1 MANGRRADLIVDDG
15 GVNDSVIEALV
26 LAAAGGFL
34 GAGSA
39 WLFFRRTVSTTR
51 GSANAQLIF

>member
-1 MANGRRADLIVDDG
+1 MIVDDG